1 MTHGVVSLV
10 LGSIIKV
17 RHDNINNYD
26 KDQVALAL
34 KTQSHKCEKMQR
46 NNFQYSQMNS
56 NFRIWEF
63 QIFRSMFGE
72 PNLIQIGVF

>member
-1 MTHGVVSLV
+1 MAHSIVTLV

-34 KTQSHKCEKMQR
+34 EHNLTNEKCKGTTF
-46 NNFQYSQMNS
+46 NT
-56 NFRIWEF
+56 
-63 QIFRSMFGE
+63 
-72 PNLIQIGVF
+72 LT

>member
-1 MTHGVVSLV
+1 MTHGVMTLV

-17 RHDNINNYD
+17 RHDNINNHD

-34 KTQSHKCEKMQR
+34 EHNLTNVKKCKGITFNTLTWIPTLGVGSFKFLDQCL
-46 NNFQYSQMNS
+46 
-56 NFRIWEF
+56 
-63 QIFRSMFGE
+63 GE